1 MSGPLEERDEQQFYA
16 SERLK
21 DCQHM
26 ILRMAQ
32 SLVVQRARVEKA
44 RSAGLAAARDA
55 YSDLQEV
62 RGYLLEALSDVR
74 PCLMEVEEYKLAAA
88 AGQLHA
94 GLAHFDLMSTAYKP
108 VYDAL
113 CGFAGSLPVSGTTK
127 AEQAQ
132 VSSAAGSRSRTA
144 SSAPSQN
151 TYEYR
156 VAASK
161 VQKGMNTVNT
171 LVRLE
176 AADGKQVDAF
186 APGEHHALTVGTL
199 LTGVRL
205 SVRRQDTVVFYV
217 LEDYRIATAPQA
229 A

>member
-88 AGQLHA
+88 AGNSTRGLHT
-94 GLAHFDLMSTAYKP
+94 S
-108 VYDAL
+108 
-113 CGFAGSLPVSGTTK
+113 
-127 AEQAQ
+127 
-132 VSSAAGSRSRTA
+132 
-144 SSAPSQN
+144 
-151 TYEYR
+151 
-156 VAASK
+156 
-161 VQKGMNTVNT
+161 
-171 LVRLE
+171 
-176 AADGKQVDAF
+176 
-186 APGEHHALTVGTL
+186 
-199 LTGVRL
+199 
-205 SVRRQDTVVFYV
+205 
-217 LEDYRIATAPQA
+217 I
-229 A
+229 